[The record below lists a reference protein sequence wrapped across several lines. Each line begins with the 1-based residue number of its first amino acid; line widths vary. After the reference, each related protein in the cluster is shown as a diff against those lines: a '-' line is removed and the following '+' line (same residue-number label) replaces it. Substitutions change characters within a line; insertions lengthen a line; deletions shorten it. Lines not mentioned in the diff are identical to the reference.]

1 MTAHAKL
8 SASGSARWLACPGS
22 VAAERGIAD
31 SSSPAAQEGTAAHEL
46 GELVLIGGGNCEDWL
61 GKQLPENNEWVVT
74 QEMADAV
81 QVYVDYV
88 RNLGGEQAYEIR
100 VDFSDWVPEG
110 FGTSDAI
117 VITNEDDVCV
127 LNICDLKYGKGIRVD
142 AEDNSQGLL
151 YALGAYNDYAMF
163 YDIKRVV
170 IAIVQPR
177 LDHISEW
184 GISTADLLKWGEW
197 ASSRADM
204 CLEPEAV
211 RVAGEKQ
218 CQWCKAQAKCPAQ
231 KQHAERIA
239 MVDFDDVSEQ
249 KPVNTLTDDELRK
262 ALEGKKLVLSW
273 LDAVEKLVVERL
285 SAGEGFD
292 GFKLVAGRS
301 VRQWGNEAEA
311 EKALADMLGDNAY
324 TKKLL
329 SPAQAEKS
337 LGKAK
342 AKDIAEY
349 VVKAEGKPTLAP
361 ESDKRKA
368 VNITAND
375 FD

>member
-31 SSSPAAQEGTAAHEL
+31 SSSFAAAEGTAAHEL
-46 GELVLIGGGNCEDWL
+46 GEMCLVNGTNTSDYL
-61 GKQLPENNEWVVT
+61 GQMLPDNNEWEVT
-74 QEMADAV
+74 PEMADAV

-88 RNLGGEQAYEIR
+88 RGLGGIPSYEIR

-117 VITNEDDVCV
+117 VIDGDTLRV
-127 LNICDLKYGKGIRVD
+127 CDLKYGKGIRVD

-151 YALGAYNDYAMF
+151 YALGAYNDYAMI

-170 IAIVQPR
+170 IAIIQPR

-184 GISTADLLKWGEW
+184 EISTADLLKWGEW

-204 CLEPEAV
+204 CLEPDAV

-249 KPVNTLTDDELRK
+249 KPVNTLTDDELRQ

-285 SAGEGFD
+285 NAGEGFD

-301 VRQWGNEAEA
+301 VRQWSNEADA
-311 EKALADMLGDNAY
+311 EKALADMLGDDAY

-342 AKDIAEY
+342 AKDIADY

-368 VNITAND
+368 VNITVND

>member
-1 MTAHAKL
+1 MSHAKF

-22 VAAERGIAD
+22 ISAEQGIRGTT
-31 SSSPAAQEGTAAHEL
+31 SPAAEYGTCCHEL
-46 GELVLIGGGNCEDWL
+46 ADIALAEGLSCFDLVGKRLI
-61 GKQLPENNEWVVT
+61 ENNEFVVDRESAEFV
-74 QEMADAV
+74 QE
-81 QVYVDYV
+81 YVDYV

-100 VDFSDWVPEG
+100 LDFSEWIPEG

-117 VITNEDDVCV
+117 V
-127 LNICDLKYGKGIRVD
+127 LNGDTLYVCDLKMGKGIRVD

-151 YALGAYNDYAMF
+151 YALGAYNDYAMI

-170 IAIVQPR
+170 IAIIQPR

-184 GISTADLLKWGEW
+184 EISTADLLKWGEW

-204 CLEPEAV
+204 CLEPDAV

-249 KPVNTLTDDELRK
+249 KPVNTLTDDELRQ
-262 ALEGKKLVLSW
+262 ALEGKKLVMSW

-285 SAGEGFD
+285 NAGEGFD

-301 VRQWGNEAEA
+301 VRQWSNEADA
-311 EKALADMLGDNAY
+311 EKALADMLGDDAY

-342 AKDIAEY
+342 AKDIADY

-368 VNITAND
+368 VNITVND